1 MRDAKAWRGV
11 WRALGLA
18 GLLAVAGVAM
28 GGEPLR
34 GMTVTCFRWGPGEWD
49 GPTMGPT
56 LDRLAELGVNA
67 VTTHPYARIRSDGAV
82 LHQPAVQ
89 DASSLVPM
97 RLAAERGQVYL
108 LKPHLAYWGSR
119 FAWRGEI
126 TFDGE
131 ADWARFFDG
140 YRDFIVHHARLA
152 EAGGAAWFA
161 VGTELEGTTHR
172 PEWGPILDEVRA
184 VYSGRLTYAANW
196 DTLDRV
202 PFWDRLDAVGVQ
214 FYYPLTDAADPTDA
228 QLRRAV
234 EARLDE
240 AVAFARGH
248 GKPMMLT
255 ELGYAPHDTAASRP
269 WDDAGDETERGFV
282 LSRRCLDAALRA
294 VMARDDSDVVGVYL
308 WKWFP
313 TPREFRD
320 EFALQY
326 PEAIGLISERWSR
339 PTE

>member
-1 MRDAKAWRGV
+1 MQTMAMWRRWLAAMGMVGV
-11 WRALGLA
+11 VCLT
-18 GLLAVAGVAM
+18 GVAW
-28 GGEPLR
+28 GEPPLR

-49 GPTMGPT
+49 GPTMWPT

-67 VTTHPYARIRSDGAV
+67 VATHPYARIRSDGEV
-82 LHQPAVQ
+82 SHRPAVQ
-89 DASSLVPM
+89 DASSLLPM
-97 RLAAERGQVYL
+97 RLAAKRGQAYL

-119 FAWRGEI
+119 FSWRGEI
-126 TFDGE
+126 TFDRE
-131 ADWARFFDG
+131 EDWARFFAG

-172 PEWGPILDEVRA
+172 PEWAAILDEVRA
-184 VYSGRLTYAANW
+184 VYSGRVTYAANW

-202 PFWDRLDAVGVQ
+202 PFWGRLDAVGVQ
-214 FYYPLTDAADPTDA
+214 FYYPLTDAADPTDE

-240 AVAFARGH
+240 AVAFAKAQ
-248 GKPMMLT
+248 GKPLMLT

-269 WDDAGDETERGFV
+269 WDDAGDETEAGFV
-282 LSRRCLDAALRA
+282 LSRRCLDAALAA
-294 VMARDDSDVVGVYL
+294 VMARDGSEVVGVFL

-326 PEAIGLISERWSR
+326 PEAIEVIAGRWAVSA
-339 PTE
+339 E